1 MNHLIVDIL
10 TAIHV
15 MDNWQLSERV
25 STDQSPDYIAGLIV
39 QLLVID
45 VLF

>member
-1 MNHLIVDIL
+1 
-10 TAIHV
+10 